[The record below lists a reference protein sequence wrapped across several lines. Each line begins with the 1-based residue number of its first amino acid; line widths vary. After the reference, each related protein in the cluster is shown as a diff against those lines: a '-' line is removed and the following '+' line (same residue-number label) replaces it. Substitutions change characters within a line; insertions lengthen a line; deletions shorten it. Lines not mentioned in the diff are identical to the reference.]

1 MAKKVSQ
8 VRYFGPNAKNG
19 QNNVDAT
26 ALVNGSAFSYPIVQL
41 GVQALPGTRLLINN
55 SETPLTIGA
64 TGIYEL
70 DIDGLATI
78 TSLMF
83 AANSIPTASNP
94 DAYIIVDYVYDQEG

>member
-1 MAKKVSQ
+1 
-8 VRYFGPNAKNG
+8 
-19 QNNVDAT
+19 
-26 ALVNGSAFSYPIVQL
+26 
-41 GVQALPGTRLLINN
+41 LINN

-94 DAYIIVDYVYDQEG
+94 DAYIIVDYVYD